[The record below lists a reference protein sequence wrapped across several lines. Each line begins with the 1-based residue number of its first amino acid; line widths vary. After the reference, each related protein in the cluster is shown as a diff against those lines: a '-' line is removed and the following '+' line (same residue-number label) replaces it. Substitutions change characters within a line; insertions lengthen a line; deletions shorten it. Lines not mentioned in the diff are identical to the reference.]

1 MIKKLFSAALAAAVS
16 FMLTGCS
23 LTARDLHDVTY
34 DIEVPPTMLFLGD
47 SIAAGY
53 GLDGYSPGDNYNCR
67 SYSNILKEKYEKEL
81 GDKCGHK
88 MVNEA
93 VSGATSSDLLE
104 LVNSGKLDDIL
115 AESDAVVVSIG
126 GNDLLHL
133 LIELLGDLG
142 YSFDNSS
149 FDFKNI
155 DLLTAASQLVT
166 MGSQAD
172 EALDGFEENLQSIS
186 AAINQRTNGVL
197 YVQTLYDPLEYF
209 SQLDAV
215 ASFSNE
221 KLDRFNQIVADHA
234 EGQYRIVDV
243 ASVFEGQNSEVTN
256 IKKFDIHPNF
266 IGHQLIADEVDKAFR
281 ETGFTYT
288 AQEYG
293 DEYLTGAGF
302 AAIFGS
308 IAAGF
313 IALTVPAML
322 IGKRSKASKRQR

>member
-1 MIKKLFSAALAAAVS
+1 MIKKLFTAALAGAVS
-16 FMLTGCS
+16 LVLTGCS
-23 LTARDLHDVTY
+23 LTARDLHEVTY

-53 GLDGYSPGDNYNCR
+53 GLDGYSAGDNYTCR

-81 GDKCGHK
+81 EDKCGHK

-93 VSGATSSDLLE
+93 VSGATSADLLE

-142 YSFDNSS
+142 YSLDSSS

-166 MGSQAD
+166 MGNQAD
-172 EALDGFEENLQSIS
+172 EALDGFEENLQLIAS
-186 AAINQRTNGVL
+186 AINERTNGVL
-197 YVQTLYDPLEYF
+197 YVQTLYNPLEYF
-209 SQLDAV
+209 
-215 ASFSNE
+215 E
-221 KLDRFNQIVADHA
+221 KLDTVVSFSDEKLGRFNKIVADHA
-234 EGQYRIVDV
+234 EGQYKVVDV
-243 ASVFEGQNSEVTN
+243 AAAFKGQNGEVTN
-256 IKKFDIHPNF
+256 IKRFDIHPNF

-293 DEYLTGAGF
+293 EEYLTGAGY

-313 IALTVPAML
+313 IALTVPAIL
-322 IGKRSKASKRQR
+322 ISKMSKGKKEE